1 MPCLEPNKNLSE
13 QAKSILKLLAE
24 VGKATKQEIAVKSGL
39 DTPLV
44 ARKLREL
51 IGKSVVKEQAGEFII
66 TDAGKEA
73 AEKLK

>member
-1 MPCLEPNKNLSE
+1 MPCLKPNKNLSE

-24 VGKATKQEIAVKSGL
+24 VGKATKQEIADKSGL
-39 DTPLV
+39 NTPLI

-51 IGKSVVKEQAGEFII
+51 IGKGAVKEQDGVFII
-66 TDAGKEA
+66 TDSGKEV